1 MPKRR
6 RAGRMGMGPG
16 YAAIDKY
23 MKVHGPTTVQDAY
36 NNATLVNGK
45 LVHVSVFSLSTNR
58 ISMYF
63 KKSGKYVKEG
73 IVRAGRTKNYAAQTT
88 WRLKDESDM
97 GSV

>member
-1 MPKRR
+1 MKRR
-6 RAGRMGMGPG
+6 TRAGRMGMGPG
-16 YAAIDKY
+16 YAAIDKF
-23 MKVHGPTTVQDAY
+23 MKAHGPTTVEDAY

-45 LVHVSVFSLSTNR
+45 LVQVSVFSLSTNR

-63 KKSGKYVKEG
+63 KRSGKYVKDG
-73 IVRAGRTKNYAAQTT
+73 TVRTGRTKNYVTKTT

>member
-1 MPKRR
+1 MKRR
-6 RAGRMGMGPG
+6 TRAGRMGMGPG
-16 YAAIDKY
+16 YAAIDRY
-23 MKVHGPTTVQDAY
+23 MEKNGPTTVQDAY

-45 LVHVSVFSLSTNR
+45 LMQVSVFSLSTNR

-73 IVRAGRTKNYAAQTT
+73 IVRGGRTQNYAAQTT